1 MQDVIYQ
8 KTAKGQE
15 AVLQRSADLPS
26 DLRMVLLLINGL
38 REVKTLR
45 MLSETL
51 RDGIAPL
58 VFLEDNGYI
67 EQRQM
72 QNVVAIGGGSAP
84 RPINPSA
91 YTPPS
96 QSQYSPPPQQQ
107 QYSPPQPQPQQY
119 AQPQPNYAPPS
130 PNYGVPA
137 PMPGLNERVSALSS
151 YITKVLG
158 EDSAMIVDKVGHIR
172 TDAEF
177 SGMVTRLYDIIKE
190 YRGVKEAERFASA
203 FGR

>member
-8 KTAKGQE
+8 KTNKGQE
-15 AVLQRSADLPS
+15 AVLHRSADLPS

-38 REVKTLR
+38 RDVKTLR

-51 RDGIAPL
+51 KDGVAPL

-72 QNVVAIGGGSAP
+72 QNVVAIGGGVASRPVSMPAYAP
-84 RPINPSA
+84 
-91 YTPPS
+91 PPA
-96 QSQYSPPPQQQ
+96 PPQQ
-107 QYSPPQPQPQQY
+107 YNAPQQY
-119 AQPQPNYAPPS
+119 QQQPTYAPQQPVYAPQPAPTYAPPA
-130 PNYGVPA
+130 NV
-137 PMPGLNERVSALSS
+137 PGLNERVSALSS
-151 YITKVLG
+151 YITRVLG
-158 EDSAMIVDKVGHIR
+158 EDSGMIVEKVGHIR

-177 SGMVTRLYDIIKE
+177 NGMVTRLYDIIKE
-190 YRGVKEAERFASA
+190 YRGVKEAERFAST

>member
-51 RDGIAPL
+51 KDGIAPL

-84 RPINPSA
+84 RPINPAA
-91 YTPPS
+91 YAPPT
-96 QSQYSPPPQQQ
+96 QPQYAPQPPPQQYSPPPQQQ
-107 QYSPPQPQPQQY
+107 Y
-119 AQPQPNYAPPS
+119 AQPQPSYAPPS
-130 PNYGVPA
+130 PNYGAPA

-190 YRGVKEAERFASA
+190 YRGVKEAERFASS